1 MTIEQILEQ
10 VRSICAEEDI
20 KEVILYG
27 SWAKGTATERSDVD
41 IALAGAS
48 DFEGVREKID
58 AIPTL
63 RSFDILNLDKCR
75 NELLLKEVMEYGR
88 KIL

>member
-10 VRSICAEEDI
+10 VKSICAKENI
-20 KEVILYG
+20 REVILYG

-41 IALAGAS
+41 LALSGAS
-48 DFEGVREKID
+48 DFERVKEKID

-63 RSFDILNLDKCR
+63 RSFDVLNLDRCR
-75 NELLLKEVMEYGR
+75 NELLRKEVMKYGR

>member
-1 MTIEQILEQ
+1 MTIEQVLEQ
-10 VRSICAEEDI
+10 VKSICADENI

-41 IALAGAS
+41 LALSGAA
-48 DFEGVREKID
+48 DFEEIKEKID

-63 RSFDILNLDKCR
+63 RSFDILNLDRCR
-75 NELLLKEVMEYGR
+75 NELLRKEVMEYGR